1 MRSPALFRDYGNRGC
16 GANWLLWAG
25 CILRATSGNLMII
38 KMKPSSRFDSDFLV
52 IGGGIAGLMFAL
64 QASEVGTVTV
74 LTKAASSEANTSY
87 AQGGIASVWSVDD
100 SFESHIDDT
109 LKAGAGLCD
118 RNAVA
123 TIVREG
129 PAAVRELI
137 RLGTQ
142 FSRIE
147 AGGEDEYDLGR
158 EGGHSHRRVLHA
170 QDLTGREIMRA
181 LGEAAAG
188 RENIRV
194 LENHVAVNLLIKKDR
209 TTGKP
214 KSCWGVYALDRDTN
228 RVNKI
233 VTRATMLA
241 TGGAGKVY
249 LYTTNPDIA
258 SGDGVAM
265 AYRAGAPIGNMEFI
279 QFHPTCLYHPA
290 AKSFLIS
297 EALRGEG
304 AILRLPDGT
313 AFMKKYDSAA
323 ELAPRDIVARA
334 IDAEMKRLGLDCV
347 YLDLSHK
354 PADFIRN
361 RFPNIYAKCL
371 SFGIDMTTQ
380 PIPVVPAAHYMC
392 GGVMTNLNA
401 RTPIER
407 LYAAGEVAM
416 TGLHGANRLASN
428 SLLEAAV
435 MGHRGALAAQ
445 REIED
450 SPDGTV
456 PDFAEWE
463 TGRAIKS
470 EERVMVTQSW
480 DEIRRMMWNY
490 VGIVR
495 SDRRLARAQS
505 RLALLN
511 EEIHSYY
518 WDYLLDSDLIE
529 LRNLVAVAEL
539 IVRAASMRKESR
551 GLNYNLD
558 HLERDDAHCLH
569 PTIITRY

>member
-1 MRSPALFRDYGNRGC
+1 
-16 GANWLLWAG
+16 
-25 CILRATSGNLMII
+25 
-38 KMKPSSRFDSDFLV
+38 MKQSSRFDSDFLV
-52 IGGGIAGLMFAL
+52 IGGGIAGLMFAIK
-64 QASEVGTVTV
+64 ASEVGTVTV
-74 LTKAASSEANTSY
+74 LTKAASSEANTAY

-118 RNAVA
+118 RGAVE

-129 PAAVRELI
+129 PATVRELI

-142 FSRIE
+142 FTRIE

-181 LGEAAAG
+181 LGEAAAA

-209 TTGKP
+209 ATGKP
-214 KSCWGVYALDRDTN
+214 KSCWGVYALDRNTN
-228 RVNKI
+228 QVNKI
-233 VTRATMLA
+233 VSRATMLA

-313 AFMKKYDSAA
+313 PFMKKYDSAA

-354 PADFIRN
+354 PADFIRS

-371 SFGIDMTTQ
+371 SFGIDMTKQ

-392 GGVMTNLNA
+392 GGVMTNLDA

-435 MGHRGALAAQ
+435 MGHRGALAAH

-450 SPDGTV
+450 SPDGSV

-529 LRNLVAVAEL
+529 LRNLVNVAEL
-539 IVRAASMRKESR
+539 IVRSASMRKESR

-558 HLERDDAHCLH
+558 HLDRDDAHCLL
-569 PTIITRY
+569 PTVIMKTYPSQR

>member
-1 MRSPALFRDYGNRGC
+1 
-16 GANWLLWAG
+16 
-25 CILRATSGNLMII
+25 
-38 KMKPSSRFDSDFLV
+38 MKDNSRIDSDFLV
-52 IGGGIAGLMFAL
+52 IGGGIGGLMFAL
-64 QASEVGTVTV
+64 KASELGTVTV

-100 SFESHIDDT
+100 SFESHVEDT
-109 LKAGAGLCD
+109 LRAGAGLCD
-118 RNAVA
+118 RNAVE

-129 PAAVRELI
+129 PETVRELI
-137 RLGTQ
+137 RMGTR
-142 FSRIE
+142 FTRLE

-158 EGGHSHRRVLHA
+158 EGGHTHRRVLHA

-181 LGEAAAG
+181 LGEAAGA
-188 RENIRV
+188 RSNIRV
-194 LENHVAVNLLIKKDR
+194 LENHIAVNLLIEKTRD
-209 TTGKP
+209 GIP
-214 KSCWGVYALDRDTN
+214 AACWGAYALERGTSTV
-228 RVNKI
+228 RKI
-233 VTRATMLA
+233 VSRITMLA

-265 AYRAGAPIGNMEFI
+265 AYRAGVPIANMEFI

-313 AFMKKYDSAA
+313 PFMKRYHPDA

-347 YLDLSHK
+347 YLDLSNK
-354 PADFIRN
+354 DADFIRN
-361 RFPNIYAKCL
+361 RFPNIYKRCL
-371 SFGIDMTTQ
+371 SYGFDLTRQ

-392 GGVMTNLNA
+392 GGVMTDLDA
-401 RTPIER
+401 RTAIAR

-435 MGHRGALAAQ
+435 MGRRGAQAA
-445 REIED
+445 RAEIEGTRD
-450 SPDGTV
+450 GSP
-456 PDFAEWE
+456 PEFPEWQ
-463 TGRAIKS
+463 TGRAIRS
-470 EERVMVTQSW
+470 EERVLVSQSW
-480 DEIRRMMWNY
+480 DEIRRLMWNY

-495 SDRRLARAQS
+495 SDRRLARAAR
-505 RLALLN
+505 RLALLE

-529 LRNLVAVAEL
+529 LRNLVAVAGL
-539 IVRAASMRKESR
+539 IVRSASMRQESR
-551 GLNYNLD
+551 GLNYNID
-558 HLERDDAHCLH
+558 HPERDDAQWLH
-569 PTIITRY
+569 PTVIRRE

>member
-1 MRSPALFRDYGNRGC
+1 
-16 GANWLLWAG
+16 
-25 CILRATSGNLMII
+25 
-38 KMKPSSRFDSDFLV
+38 MKPTSRFDSDFLV
-52 IGGGIAGLMFAL
+52 IGGGIAGLMFAIK
-64 QASEVGTVTV
+64 ASEVGTVTV
-74 LTKAASSEANTSY
+74 LTKAASSEANTAY

-118 RNAVA
+118 RNAVE

-129 PAAVRELI
+129 PATVRELI

-142 FSRIE
+142 FTRIE
-147 AGGEDEYDLGR
+147 AGGDDEYDLGR

-181 LGEAAAG
+181 LGEAAAA

-209 TTGKP
+209 ATGKP
-214 KSCWGVYALDRDTN
+214 KSCWGVYTLDRDTN
-228 RVNKI
+228 QVGKI
-233 VTRATMLA
+233 VARATMLA

-313 AFMKKYDSAA
+313 PFMKKYDAAA

-354 PADFIRN
+354 PADFIRA
-361 RFPNIYAKCL
+361 RFPNIFARCL
-371 SFGIDMTTQ
+371 SFGIDMTKQ

-392 GGVMTNLNA
+392 GGVMTNLNG

-435 MGHRGALAAQ
+435 MGHRGALAAHH
-445 REIED
+445 EIED

-495 SDRRLARAQS
+495 SDRRLARAQR

-529 LRNLVAVAEL
+529 LRNLVSVAEL
-539 IVRAASMRKESR
+539 IVRSASMRQESR

-558 HLERDDAHCLH
+558 HPDRDDGNCLH
-569 PTIITRY
+569 PTVVRRI